1 MNCLQIADLQEH
13 RVSKWNHFDYK
24 KQKFYKKKALSI
36 CLCTHCLSF
45 YFLIIAVF
53 SGNIKRGTVC
63 GVRSIAAAGIGRR
76 IPTILRGIIIT
87 VIS

>member
-24 KQKFYKKKALSI
+24 KQKFIKKKG
-36 CLCTHCLSF
+36 F
-45 YFLIIAVF
+45 EYFVHVPLPFFLLLITAVF
-53 SGNIKRGTVC
+53 SGQYQKGTVC
-63 GVRSIAAAGIGRR
+63 GVRSIAAGIGRKN
-76 IPTILRGIIIT
+76 PTILRGIIIT